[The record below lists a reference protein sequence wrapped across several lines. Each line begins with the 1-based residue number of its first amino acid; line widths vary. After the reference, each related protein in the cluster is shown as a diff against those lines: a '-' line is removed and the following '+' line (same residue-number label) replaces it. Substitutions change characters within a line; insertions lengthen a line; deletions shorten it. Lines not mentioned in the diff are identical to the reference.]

1 MLPESLGEVE
11 LGYGGNDVED
21 EMVVNLI
28 LSVGLQPIEVGKS
41 DEVLQGAPL
50 HQIGLVLVRNNL
62 LLRVVQ
68 HLQGKADVELS
79 EFETQ
84 QVVEPPL
91 EVGDVVLDV
100 QGFSLILERLQHYA

>member
-11 LGYGGNDVED
+11 LGEGGNDVED
-21 EMVVNLI
+21 EMIVNLI
-28 LSVGLQPIEVGKS
+28 LSIGLQPIEVGKS
-41 DEVLQGAPL
+41 DEVLQSTSL

-62 LLRVVQ
+62 LLCVVQ
-68 HLQGKADVELS
+68 HLQGKTNVELS

-100 QGFSLILERLQHYA
+100 QGFSLILERLQHDA

>member
-1 MLPESLGEVE
+1 
-11 LGYGGNDVED
+11 
-21 EMVVNLI
+21 MVVHLI
-28 LSVGLQPIEVGKS
+28 LSIRLQPIEVRKS

-50 HQIGLVLVRNNL
+50 HQIGLVLVRNDL